1 MDQYITLY
9 IYIAQVDTDR
19 PLPYRTSH
27 GTVLMYGV
35 AKCSCCHTA
44 ILFYYLAHLSGFGWR
59 EHPIRS
65 PHIQYGVRYR
75 SGTVLRYLPSASYHY
90 TMNLTICKLITLFT
104 TAVAFQGTKVSP
116 TFHRFPRG
124 TRVNRCTAPQPLYS
138 VEPTKKEGNT
148 TPSPSPPKAKRA
160 SRKAGSAASKNAVK
174 AQKRS
179 GESNKFLKLSDGHRI
194 AYTEFYDESSNEVVV
209 CKYRRCILAN

>member
-1 MDQYITLY
+1 MLVLSYRYIILLFS
-9 IYIAQVDTDR
+9 A
-19 PLPYRTSH
+19 PLGICGESIRSDHPTYSTVY
-27 GTVLMYGV
+27 GTVPV
-35 AKCSCCHTA
+35 
-44 ILFYYLAHLSGFGWR
+44 
-59 EHPIRS
+59 P
-65 PHIQYGVRYR
+65 
-75 SGTVLRYLPSASYHY
+75 YLPSASYHY

-124 TRVNRCTAPQPLYS
+124 TRVNRRTAPQPLYS

-160 SRKAGSAASKNAVK
+160 SRKAGSAASKNAAK

-209 CKYRRCILAN
+209 CKYRRYILAN